1 MKNIF
6 LTIAILMSA
15 SLFVN
20 ADLFPDGTST
30 ATYVDNG
37 TGLDITVNIGWAST
51 TGEYGDGFV
60 VTIEGVDYCIEGA
73 ATGAWGSVGSG
84 CAFEGT
90 APSTFGDFST
100 SPTTVTITIPYPAG
114 WAPGDPVAI
123 LIDGYGDAF
132 GDDPTGVNSFYLD
145 ESIDATE
152 FVPPPP
158 PFTCNSGDD
167 PTEIFNS
174 GESIQGFAVVSSTVD
189 DAGDPL
195 GAICADDFVVG
206 SGGTTLNGIFA
217 PGTFSSG
224 AGTVTDVTVIV
235 YTDAGGMIGPAVC
248 TYTEVPTTVGG
259 INDGDVGVQ
268 FSSPCT
274 LGMGTYWISVEVNGS
289 GRWNWIQ
296 SAATPGQTGAE
307 AQLIDPIDYFGA
319 GIIDWTGFA
328 AIGLAGDLGFVL
340 YSCGDEPSTVPT
352 LSQWGLMTLAL
363 LLMTF
368 GAIKIGVPAVQ
379 TSLKRK

>member
-90 APSTFGDFST
+90 APSTFGDFPA
-100 SPTTVTITIPYPAG
+100 SPVVVTITIPYPAG
-114 WAPGDPVAI
+114 WAPNDPVAI
-123 LIDGYGDAF
+123 LIDGYGDTF
-132 GDDPTGVNSFYLD
+132 GDDPAGINSFYLD
-145 ESIDATE
+145 ESIDATV

-158 PFTCNSGDD
+158 TVSCDSGVDA
-167 PTEIFNS
+167 EELFNS
-174 GESIQGFAVVSSTVD
+174 GEDPLGNAVVSSTVD

-206 SGGTTLNGIFA
+206 SGGTTLDGILAYGF
-217 PGTFSSG
+217 FSAG
-224 AGTVTDVTVIV
+224 AGTVTDVTVTV

-248 TYTEVPTTVGG
+248 SYTEVPSSIGG
-259 INDGDVGVQ
+259 ISGADVGVQ

-289 GRWNWIQ
+289 GRWNWVQ
-296 SAATPGQTGAE
+296 SAAIPGQTGAE

-319 GIIDWTGFA
+319 GFTDWTSFSD
-328 AIGLAGDLGFVL
+328 IGLAGDLGIIL